1 MTLKISSIF
10 ITLYIFKISFG
21 QCIHANRYSL
31 NSTEASAGIQ
41 LATETKNIVIQEFN
55 TLEQFFKLDL
65 NLIMINHEFGPH
77 YDSELDAVVTDNN
90 FLNEVSTLSYGNERV
105 KAILAHEF
113 AHALQFH
120 AGLMN
125 LWTGGKKIEL
135 HADFLAGYYLG
146 RNGMIPKGKLTAFSQ
161 EFFERGDFLP
171 FHNISHH
178 GTPEERRCA
187 FLEGYRVA
195 VKYNFNLQQAFNCGV
210 DYIKLL
216 YPCDPFGIIREYSKT
231 EYNNVNYNQPTGSYT
246 FKSSQK
252 VMGFYNLYYQPLGY
266 AGPGNDCVFNNLTPG
281 TYVVVPGRV
290 KKSGKVKYYS
300 PYSFTVKPNHMGAF
314 KINQVGMFAIRT
326 YSITF

>member
-1 MTLKISSIF
+1 MNKRLILLLFASVQLVSLAQCLQSNNLGNNPNAVTGGTQLRFETTNTINTEFTLLEKFFQVDLDMVIMDFKSGPC
-10 ITLYIFKISFG
+10 YIPS
-21 QCIHANRYSL
+21 
-31 NSTEASAGIQ
+31 
-41 LATETKNIVIQEFN
+41 
-55 TLEQFFKLDL
+55 LDL
-65 NLIMINHEFGPH
+65 VIADKKM
-77 YDSELDAVVTDNN
+77 
-90 FLNEVSTLSYGNERV
+90 LNEVSFLTYGNERV

-113 AHALQFH
+113 AHAVQYH
-120 AGLMN
+120 AGLQN
-125 LWTGGKKIEL
+125 IWTGGKKIEL
-135 HADFLAGYYLG
+135 HADFLAGYYMG
-146 RNGMIPKGKLTAFSQ
+146 RNGLIAKGKLTSFSE
-161 EFFERGDFLP
+161 EFYELGDYEFYLED
-171 FHNISHH
+171 HH
-178 GTPEERRCA
+178 GTPEERRCS

>member
-1 MTLKISSIF
+1 MNKKIILLLFASVQLVSLAQCLQSNNLGNNPNAVTSGTQLRFETTNTINTEFTLLEKF
-10 ITLYIFKISFG
+10 FQVDL
-21 QCIHANRYSL
+21 
-31 NSTEASAGIQ
+31 E
-41 LATETKNIVIQEFN
+41 IVIMD
-55 TLEQFFKLDL
+55 FKSGPCYIPSLDL
-65 NLIMINHEFGPH
+65 VIADKIVL
-77 YDSELDAVVTDNN
+77 Y
-90 FLNEVSTLSYGNERV
+90 EVSNLNYGNERI

-113 AHALQFH
+113 AHAVQYH
-120 AGLMN
+120 AGLQN
-125 LWTGGKKIEL
+125 IWTGGKKIEL
-135 HADFLAGYYLG
+135 HADFLAGYYMG
-146 RNGMIPKGKLTAFSQ
+146 QKGLVSERKLKSFAD
-161 EFFERGDFLP
+161 EFYDRGDP
-171 FHNISHH
+171 YVNDIDHH

-281 TYVVVPGRV
+281 TYVVVPGKV

-300 PYSFTVKPNHMGAF
+300 PYSFTVKPNHMGEF

-326 YSITF
+326 YSISF